1 MQSAIHRGCSKS
13 HLFQQV
19 RRYVL
24 QRLWKIIQS
33 IGYKLLLLFTVI
45 CCISAKYIKWNKKN
59 TTMVNWCI
67 SLCKM
72 FSMDCYLVINVR
84 MYTIFKW
91 MKSRWV
97 HLFFVKHAS
106 YLKQNRMKGFNW
118 WINEGDYFSLLNPD
132 NVNAS

>member
-1 MQSAIHRGCSKS
+1 LRPMQSAIRRGCSKS
-13 HLFQQV
+13 HFYQQV
-19 RRYVL
+19 RRYVF
-24 QRLWKIIQS
+24 QRLWKNHSKHWIQTS
-33 IGYKLLLLFTVI
+33 SPIYCNMLH
-45 CCISAKYIKWNKKN
+45 

-97 HLFFVKHAS
+97 HLFLVKHAS